1 MNKYLASAA
10 LASAFIL
17 PAAAQAKPV
26 TLSATMSNYGGPEAY
41 MVMYV
46 TDSSGAY
53 QGSLWMSG
61 GRSKYYRDLRDWSRA
76 TGGNPAEVDGITGA
90 SVGSGRTLNVT
101 LDLADALFDAGYELH
116 IDTAVEHMGDA
127 PSEVVVP
134 LKSSN
139 TGKATA
145 GRRFIQTFSFDM

>member
-10 LASAFIL
+10 LASAFVL

-26 TLSATMSNYGGPEAY
+26 TFSTTMSNYGGPEAY

-46 TDSSGAY
+46 TDASGAY

-61 GRSKYYRDLRDWSRA
+61 SRSKYYRDLRDWSRA
-76 TGGNPAEVDGITGA
+76 TGGNSAEVDGITGA

-101 LDLADALFDAGYELH
+101 LDLSDALFDAGYELH
-116 IDTAVEHMGDA
+116 IDTAVEHMGST

-134 LKSSN
+134 LDRN
-139 TGKATA
+139 NAGKATS
-145 GRRFIQTFSFDM
+145 GRRFIQSFRFDM